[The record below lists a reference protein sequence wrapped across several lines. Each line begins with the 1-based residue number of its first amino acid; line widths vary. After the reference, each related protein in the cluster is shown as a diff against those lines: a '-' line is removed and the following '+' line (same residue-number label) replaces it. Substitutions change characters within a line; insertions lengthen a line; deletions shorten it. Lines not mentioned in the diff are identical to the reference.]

1 MSQPPLASSSTADR
15 APSSDGPPYATMP
28 KFKELLGAD
37 YEALRGEYEE
47 GEMPELFDEKELA
60 RNSQPRKH
68 LIKALREDGWFKGAP
83 APASAAAAAQDAS
96 IRGMFSEIRRH
107 NKFIEKEIIISKR
120 MRLDCW
126 TPSKRSQVEQ
136 HEFKDALLDFYQRRD
151 TDRPGHIFCMVLNK
165 SYPSNHVRAAHLYKR
180 ATLGRQLPE
189 FGLQMDDIDSPR
201 NGILVAEGIE
211 CAFDNRQ
218 LCFLYD
224 FLHSSLIVRVLDPTL
239 LPQLVAPSTSSTF
252 AEING
257 ARLRHPPDS
266 IPFRRILNY
275 HARVCWQDALSHC
288 WIVEDPSKPET
299 RFEEYWN
306 QSEGASDVE
315 RGLDNDSTESE
326 P

>member
-15 APSSDGPPYATMP
+15 ASSS
-28 KFKELLGAD
+28 ELPLVVLLRDQVGLSADRIEALVAAGFRSLAELGA
-37 YEALRGEYEE
+37 LTREE
-47 GEMPELFDEKELA
+47 QVESKLTLPEIA
-60 RNSQPRKH
+60 RIRLVAQ
-68 LIKALREDGWFKGAP
+68 GAP